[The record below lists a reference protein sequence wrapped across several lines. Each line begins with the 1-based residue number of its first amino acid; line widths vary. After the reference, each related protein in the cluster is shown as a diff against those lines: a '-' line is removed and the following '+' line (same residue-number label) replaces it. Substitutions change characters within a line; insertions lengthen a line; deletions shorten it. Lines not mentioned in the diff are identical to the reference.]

1 MKVLVTGGAG
11 FIGTNAVDRLLREA
25 HEVVVVDNLSRP
37 GSEENLAWLRERH
50 GNFAFAREDI
60 HNFEALKKVFRAHQP
75 FDGIY
80 HFVAQVAVTT
90 SVENPRTD
98 FETNA
103 PGTLNVLEA
112 MKSGAIICQIY
123 KSR

>member
-1 MKVLVTGGAG
+1 MKTLVTGDEG
-11 FIGTNAVDRLLREA
+11 FIGANAVDRLLREA
-25 HEVVVVDNLSRP
+25 HEVVVVDILSRP
-37 GSEENLAWLRERH
+37 GTEKNLAWLHEHH
-50 GNFAFAREDI
+50 GDFAFAREDI

-75 FDGIY
+75 FDAI
-80 HFVAQVAVTT
+80 FLFAAQVAMTT
-90 SVENPRTD
+90 LVENPRTD

-103 PGTLNVLEA
+103 LGTLNVLEA

>member
-1 MKVLVTGGAG
+1 MKALVTGDEG
-11 FIGTNAVDRLLREA
+11 FIGANAVDHLLREA
-25 HEVVVVDNLSRP
+25 HEVVVAVNLSRP
-37 GSEENLAWLRERH
+37 GTEKDLAWLHERH
-50 GNFAFAREDI
+50 GDFAFAREDI

-75 FDGIY
+75 FDAIF
-80 HFVAQVAVTT
+80 HFAVQVAVTT

-123 KSR
+123 K